1 MKCNECKTLTLCI
14 NNKINPGGMIGDSYL
29 ESTDYFP
36 PLPARDRPD
45 WLENLGPQI
54 SKLIEE
60 VYKSIDY
67 SLLCVAS
74 TGIRTVLDRIITDK
88 IGDCGS
94 FENKTEKVVKNGLID
109 SDEKELLLAV
119 IDTGSASAH
128 RGFDPDESIINS
140 MVDIMEKIIYKIC
153 IIPVNKK
160 ELKRKA
166 DLLREKTP
174 KRK

>member
-1 MKCNECKTLTLCI
+1 
-14 NNKINPGGMIGDSYL
+14 
-29 ESTDYFP
+29 
-36 PLPARDRPD
+36 
-45 WLENLGPQI
+45 
-54 SKLIEE
+54 
-60 VYKSIDY
+60 
-67 SLLCVAS
+67 
-74 TGIRTVLDRIITDK
+74 
-88 IGDCGS
+88 
-94 FENKTEKVVKNGLID
+94 
-109 SDEKELLLAV
+109 V